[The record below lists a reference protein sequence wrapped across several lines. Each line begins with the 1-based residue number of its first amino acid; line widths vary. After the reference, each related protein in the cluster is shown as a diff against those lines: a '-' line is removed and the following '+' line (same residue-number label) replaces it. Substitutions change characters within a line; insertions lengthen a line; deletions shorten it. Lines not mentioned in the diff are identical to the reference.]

1 MSLTPPPVADLPR
14 VHAFAPVPPQPVTP
28 PPTHPLRHR
37 VLALSLLLGVV
48 APVLLSAVYLYGIA
62 ASQYHS
68 VSAFSIRAEE
78 YRNPL
83 EALGAFAQIGT
94 SSAAD
99 TSILEGYI
107 GSQALVERIDAGIG
121 LDAVFNLVPRDI
133 VFSLGTGVTIEDKLD
148 YWRRMVHVGVDRQ
161 SGLIELEVL
170 AFTPE
175 DARRINAAIIDAGSE
190 LVDTLSR
197 IAQED
202 TTRYARADV
211 AEAEE
216 QLRERRHLLR
226 QFREETSIIDPK
238 ADAERQSGVLGQLE
252 SQLAAA
258 LIEKET
264 LDQTAQ
270 PGDPRLD
277 TLDRRLRAI
286 RQQIAQE
293 RASITAVSR
302 EHGPLPGQLDRYQ
315 ELLLDLEFAQTHY
328 TGALAAYETAR
339 SEARRQ
345 SRYVAVHIPPTLAED
360 SLYPRQEIILLLIA
374 VGAVAFWSVG
384 ALLYYNIRERG

>member
-1 MSLTPPPVADLPR
+1 M
-14 VHAFAPVPPQPVTP
+14 
-28 PPTHPLRHR
+28 
-37 VLALSLLLGVV
+37 
-48 APVLLSAVYLYGIA
+48 
-62 ASQYHS
+62 
-68 VSAFSIRAEE
+68 
-78 YRNPL
+78 
-83 EALGAFAQIGT
+83 
-94 SSAAD
+94 
-99 TSILEGYI
+99 
-107 GSQALVERIDAGIG
+107 
-121 LDAVFNLVPRDI
+121 PRDI